1 MKQFKQHKQS
11 WQGAYYEKKYG
22 ISWNLTRGV
31 QSSSTSLVV
40 QHDEIINNLH
50 YSFHE
55 KPGPTTLTLG
65 FGVPL
70 HQKPGWKTNKITK

>member
-1 MKQFKQHKQS
+1 MKQFKQHKKS
-11 WQGAYYEKKYG
+11 WQGAYYEKYG

-40 QHDEIINNLH
+40 QYDEIINNLH

-55 KPGPTTLTLG
+55 KAGPTTRTLG
-65 FGVPL
+65 FRVPL
-70 HQKPGWKTNKITK
+70 G